1 MKLNWQNITH
11 NMVFLLNVPLFTEP
25 PATNLDRGSPKNN
38 ENDFPDVYERPVH
51 IRQQAPA
58 FFIRFTNE
66 T

>member
-1 MKLNWQNITH
+1 MI
-11 NMVFLLNVPLFTEP
+11 FLLNVPLFTEP

-38 ENDFPDVYERPVH
+38 DNDFPDVYERPVH